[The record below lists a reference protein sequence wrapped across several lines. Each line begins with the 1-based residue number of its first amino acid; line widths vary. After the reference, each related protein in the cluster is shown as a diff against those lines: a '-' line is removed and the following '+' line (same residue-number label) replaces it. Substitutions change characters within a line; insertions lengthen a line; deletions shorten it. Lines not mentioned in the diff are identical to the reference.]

1 MRVIMVIRGW
11 NQMGLD
17 IYYSDKNKEEHFL
30 AEICKGLHNQ
40 IFYGNI
46 HPGKWGILS
55 KIKEYF
61 GADSVVTF
69 NRLQIEEFIKKLL
82 SIQEFVPDKY
92 KNEID
97 ELVLILRNEEFDN
110 ITIAGD

>member
-1 MRVIMVIRGW
+1 
-11 NQMGLD
+11 MGLD
-17 IYYSDKNKEEHFL
+17 IYYYDKNNEEHFL
-30 AEICKGLHNQ
+30 AEISEGLHNQ

-55 KIKEYF
+55 KIKEYY
-61 GADSVVTF
+61 GADSVVTL

-82 SIQEFVPDKY
+82 SIQEFVADKY

-97 ELVLILRNEEFDN
+97 EIVLLLRNEEFHSVE
-110 ITIAGD
+110 IAGD